1 MTELEQKDLMTA
13 DPSKNTLSEG
23 ELDSVEET
31 ETIITEDPSVTAPDN
46 VEVNKKKPKRVLS
59 AAKRI
64 ALIGVCAG
72 LIEGAKLALA
82 QIPNVEVVTLLC
94 AAFGFAFGLN
104 GVIATII
111 FVCIEP
117 LIWGFGTWFISYL
130 LYWPF
135 IALLFMFLG
144 KIKRLNRFV
153 YMIIAVLLTVWF
165 GVLTS
170 LIDVGLFTG
179 GLKNNFFERF
189 SIYYVRGIYFY
200 LAQIV
205 TNIITFLFVFPI
217 LSEKLKKIYKMYLS

>member
-1 MTELEQKDLMTA
+1 MAELEEKDFMT
-13 DPSKNTLSEG
+13 DNSSNNTLSEG
-23 ELDSVEET
+23 ESSVEER
-31 ETIITEDPSVTAPDN
+31 EDLSL
-46 VEVNKKKPKRVLS
+46 VEESPVIALDDEAVNKKKSKKGLS
-59 AAKRI
+59 VAKRI

-94 AAFGFAFGLN
+94 ASFGFAFGIN

-117 LIWGFGTWFISYL
+117 LIWGFGSWFISYL

-144 KIKRLNRFV
+144 RIKRLNRFI

-179 GLKNNFFERF
+179 GLNNNFLERF

-200 LAQIV
+200 LLQIV

-217 LSEKLKKIYKMYLS
+217 LSEKLKKIYKMYLN